1 MITSRWRRP
10 PALADRIRRHA
21 APAVLPGSRPSRI
34 TFVRL
39 CLSAVDEEDDS
50 GITARGPTEQE
61 IRQTRRKRK
70 TQGTTE
76 TKKAA
81 IGRFLRG
88 SPRLGVV
95 KMYGAA
101 DGT

>member
-1 MITSRWRRP
+1 MLLQQFFLVVVHR
-10 PALADRIRRHA
+10 
-21 APAVLPGSRPSRI
+21 GSP
-34 TFVRL
+34 FVRL

-50 GITARGPTEQE
+50 GITARGPTERE
-61 IRQTRRKRK
+61 TRQTRRKRK

-101 DGT
+101 DGTRTRDPRRD